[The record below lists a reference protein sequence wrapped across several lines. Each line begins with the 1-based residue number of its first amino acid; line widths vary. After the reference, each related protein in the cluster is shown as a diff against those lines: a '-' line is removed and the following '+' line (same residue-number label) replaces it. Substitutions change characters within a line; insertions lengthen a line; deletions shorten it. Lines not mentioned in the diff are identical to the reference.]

1 MPSTPSQPGQSGQSG
16 QQDQQCK
23 PFSAPFT
30 RRAMIRDGLLAVSAG
45 MIMPTIFS
53 RAVRAASNAAH
64 EGAHWAQAAQNR
76 TLIVVQMAG
85 GNDGLNTLVP
95 YTDGAYY
102 SARPS
107 LAIAQADVL
116 HLDDRLGL
124 HPALKALLPLWQQG
138 RLAAVE
144 GVGYPNPN
152 LSHFAAMDIWQTLDL
167 NGQGG
172 QGWLGR
178 YVAGLVDKDGHP
190 FQSLAVGT
198 SLPIALNAISAD
210 VPVVSSPS
218 SYSLQPDPEGA
229 SAGKKGSGGANA
241 RVATLLKLYN
251 TYPRSAPYA
260 ALLDATAQAAVD
272 GARQLDTAVAS
283 YTPKATYPKTNFARG
298 LQVLAEVIVQGLG
311 LRVGYV
317 TLGGFDTHGDQA
329 ATQARLLQQLAE
341 GLAAFYADLQ
351 GHNAA
356 DNVVVM
362 TWSEFGRRVEENAS
376 AGTDHGTAA
385 PLFVLGNAVQGG
397 VYGEP
402 PDLTALDA
410 NGNLNFTTDFRS
422 VYATVLDRWL
432 GAPASAVL
440 GGDYGEQ
447 AFLPS
452 S

>member
-1 MPSTPSQPGQSGQSG
+1 MPNMPDTRGQP
-16 QQDQQCK
+16 CNPFTV
-23 PFSAPFT
+23 PFS

-45 MIMPTIFS
+45 MVMPTIFS

-64 EGAHWAQAAQNR
+64 EGAHWAQAAQGR

-85 GNDGLNTLVP
+85 GNDGLNTLIP
-95 YTDGAYY
+95 YIDGAYY
-102 SARPS
+102 SARPT
-107 LAIAQADVL
+107 LAIAQADAL
-116 HLDDRLGL
+116 HLNDRLGL
-124 HPALKALLPLWQQG
+124 HPALKALMPMWQQG
-138 RLAAVE
+138 HLAAIE

-172 QGWLGR
+172 QGWLGK

-198 SLPIALNAISAD
+198 SLPVALNAISAD
-210 VPVVSSPS
+210 VPVVASPLT
-218 SYSLQPDPEGA
+218 YRLQPDPEGS
-229 SAGKKGSGGANA
+229 SAAKHGNAANA
-241 RVATLLKLYN
+241 RVETLLKLYN

-272 GARQLDTAVAS
+272 GARQLDAAVAS
-283 YTPKATYPKTNFARG
+283 YAPKAQYPNTNFAKG

-317 TLGGFDTHGDQA
+317 TLGGFDTHGEQA
-329 ATQARLLQQLAE
+329 DTQAGLLQQLAE
-341 GLAAFYADLQ
+341 GLAAFYSDLQ

-402 PDLTALDA
+402 PDLTKLDP
-410 NGNLNFTTDFRS
+410 NGNLVFTTDFRS
-422 VYATVLDRWL
+422 IYATVLDRWL

-440 GGDYGEQ
+440 GGNYGEQ
-447 AFLPS
+447 EFLPPA
-452 S
+452 